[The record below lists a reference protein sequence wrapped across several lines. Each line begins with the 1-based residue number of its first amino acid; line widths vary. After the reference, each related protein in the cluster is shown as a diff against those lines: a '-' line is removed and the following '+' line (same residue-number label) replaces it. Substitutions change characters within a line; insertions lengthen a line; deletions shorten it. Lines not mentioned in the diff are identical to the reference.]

1 MQARQ
6 LTEARVDAEALV
18 AGIRAALETDGELL
32 DPGERGALEA
42 AVNALE
48 EMLSSDDA
56 EVIRGATEQTGRASE
71 LFAARRMDR
80 SIQQA
85 LAGVSLDSL
94 EQDVGE

>member
-1 MQARQ
+1 
-6 LTEARVDAEALV
+6 
-18 AGIRAALETDGELL
+18 
-32 DPGERGALEA
+32 
-42 AVNALE
+42 
-48 EMLSSDDA
+48 MLSSDDA

-94 EQDVGE
+94 EQDVAE